1 MSFTSPKPDGSPAL
15 GKRRTVVVSSP
26 FPALAK
32 SDRTKGWSGSA
43 NKGMNRHQ
51 TLLTIAVP
59 TAGNSA
65 ESLFTEPAISIR
77 HHVCKPWW
85 IPVTLLAE
93 FSGMGWALPLVA
105 QGLHYLKSN
114 K

>member
-1 MSFTSPKPDGSPAL
+1 MVA
-15 GKRRTVVVSSP
+15 VSSP
-26 FPALAK
+26 SLAFAK

-65 ESLFTEPAISIR
+65 ESLFTEPAISTR

-93 FSGMGWALPLVA
+93 LAGMGWALLLVA
-105 QGLHYLKSN
+105 QGPRYLNSKKN
-114 K
+114 DD